1 MSYFDF
7 GDDDDAVEQLAV
19 QNDRLVKVGQLID
32 CSSGF
37 CLCPTK
43 CTPLGDTDHCDDN
56 DDQDERNYNNY
67 HCYNDN
73 APTKNKKIIRQR
85 ESAPG
90 ATLQLLYMLKS
101 YICWPVLLLIGM
113 Y

>member
-1 MSYFDF
+1 MSSFDF

-56 DDQDERNYNNY
+56 DDKDERNYNN
-67 HCYNDN
+67 CYNDN
-73 APTKNKKIIRQR
+73 GPTKNEKQDQIELER
-85 ESAPG
+85 SASF
-90 ATLQLLYMLKS
+90 QCSMFMFN
-101 YICWPVLLLIGM
+101 VLCTVG
-113 Y
+113 

>member
-1 MSYFDF
+1 MPFPKLSSFDF

-56 DDQDERNYNNY
+56 DDKDERNYNN
-67 HCYNDN
+67 CYNDN
-73 APTKNKKIIRQR
+73 GPTKNEKNQH
-85 ESAPG
+85 ENS
-90 ATLQLLYMLKS
+90 LLCLAYRL
-101 YICWPVLLLIGM
+101 YR
-113 Y
+113 